1 MLGIDNYHVFV
12 LSAILLNITPGS
24 DTMYILGRTIS
35 QGKSAGLMSVFGIVT
50 GTFAHTLFAAFGL
63 SVVLMQSAL
72 AFEVIKWAG
81 AGYLI
86 YLGIRSLLTKEYAN
100 GAGNIRDKHLKKV
113 YMQGFLTN
121 LLNPKV
127 ALFFL
132 AFLPQFVIVKG
143 DYGVLPFVL
152 LGLTFIVTGT
162 IWCSLLVLFS
172 DLAASHIR
180 KGHISKYLNKLSGII
195 FVALGLKLL
204 QTENMWEDY

>member
-1 MLGIDNYHVFV
+1 MLGIDHYLLFV
-12 LSAILLNITPGS
+12 LSAVLLNITPGS

-35 QGKSAGLMSVFGIVT
+35 QGRSAGMMSVFGIVT

-72 AFEVIKWAG
+72 AFDVIKWAG

-86 YLGIRSLLTKEYAN
+86 YLGIRTLLTRQHENDAHT
-100 GAGNIRDKHLKKV
+100 IRDEQLKKV

-132 AFLPQFVIVKG
+132 AFLPQFVNAKS
-143 DYGVLPFVL
+143 DYGILPFVL

-162 IWCSLLVLFS
+162 VWCSLLVIFS
-172 DLAASHIR
+172 DMAARHIR
-180 KGHISKYLNKLSGII
+180 KGHISKYLNKISGII

-204 QTENMWEDY
+204 QTSKPS